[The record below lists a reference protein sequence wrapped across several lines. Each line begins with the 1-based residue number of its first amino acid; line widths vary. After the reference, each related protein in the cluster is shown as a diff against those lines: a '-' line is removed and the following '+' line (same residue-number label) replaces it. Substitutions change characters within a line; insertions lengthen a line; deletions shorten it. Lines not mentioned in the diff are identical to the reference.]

1 MPTTVDTTGRPAY
14 MYDSVTDTW
23 YQISGK
29 VSTTSNYAW
38 TGTHQWSNTVT
49 ANGNFIATL
58 RINCFTNPA
67 ARTAAI
73 AAPGIGLITFI
84 QQDAGGNTVNRF
96 EYWNGTAWIV
106 MADLSSTQT
115 LTNKTLTSPTINT
128 PTISNGSVT
137 SATITNPTLSGTMA
151 GSVTFSGNNIFS
163 GNVDITGRLDVQEI
177 RETLTSLSLSGSTLT
192 VDYNT
197 TGNAVLSSP
206 ASNFTI
212 NVTNVPTDNNKA
224 IDAGVIVSQGATARI
239 PTAFQIDGVAQTIRW
254 VAGITPTGTA
264 NKIDVFSFTMLRQS
278 NAWTVLGQGSL
289 NF

>member
-1 MPTTVDTTGRPAY
+1 MPTVNTSGRPAY
-14 MYDSVTDTW
+14 MYDSATDTW

-29 VSTTSNYAW
+29 LSTGSNYQW
-38 TGTHQWSNTVT
+38 TGTHSWSNSVT
-49 ANGNFIATL
+49 FNGSLVATL
-58 RINCFTNPA
+58 SINCFLNPA

-73 AAPGIGLITFI
+73 SSPSVGLITFL
-84 QQDAGGNTVNRF
+84 QQDSIGATINRF
-96 EYWNGTAWIV
+96 EYWNGSSWTI
-106 MADLSSTQT
+106 MADLTSSQT
-115 LTNKTLTSPTINT
+115 LTNKTLTSPTINS
-128 PTISNGSVT
+128 PTISSPSISGP
-137 SATITNPTLSGTMA
+137 TISGTIS
-151 GSVTFSGNNIFS
+151 GTPTFSGAVNFS
-163 GNVDITGRLDVQEI
+163 GDVNITGRLDVQEI

-197 TGNAVLSSP
+197 VGNAVLSSP

-224 IDAGVIVSQGATARI
+224 IDASVIVSQGATARI
-239 PTAFQIDGVAQTIRW
+239 PNAFQIDGVAQTIRW
-254 VAGITPTGTA
+254 VGGVTPTGTV